1 MQIGSSSLYDTGF
14 KYSIKLN
21 EKEVLIVEED
31 PASRSSFEAQKKAKE
46 QEKELKK
53 AEEVQ
58 KKNDPNILNEGEKQ
72 LVKDL
77 STRDSEVKAHE
88 AAHQGASGGL
98 AGAASYTYQQ
108 GPDGKMYAIGGEVPI
123 SSPTASSP
131 EEALENAKKVVAAA
145 LAAGSPS
152 PQDYSVAASA
162 SVMQMQAQE
171 ALNKETQGKKE
182 GIEIYKNTLQTDNY
196 TKDKEKEIGLDISA

>member
-1 MQIGSSSLYDTGF
+1 MQIGSSSLYTPGF
-14 KYSIKLN
+14 KYEIKLN
-21 EKEVLIVEED
+21 EKEVLVVEED
-31 PASRSSFEAQKKAKE
+31 PASRSRFDTQKKEKE

-58 KKNDPNILNEGEKQ
+58 KKNDPNILNESEKQ

-77 STRDSEVKAHE
+77 SARDSEVKAHE
-88 AAHQGASGGL
+88 AKHQGASGGL

-131 EEALENAKKVVAAA
+131 EEALANAKKVAAAA
-145 LAAGSPS
+145 LAVGSPS
-152 PQDYSVAASA
+152 PQDYLVAASA

-171 ALNKETQGKKE
+171 ALNKELQGKE
-182 GIEIYKNTLQTDNY
+182 NGLETYKNASQTDNN
-196 TKDKEKEIGLDISA
+196 KQEKGSQVSLDISA

>member
-1 MQIGSSSLYDTGF
+1 MQIGSSSLYNTGF

-21 EKEVLIVEED
+21 EKEVLVVEED
-31 PASRSSFEAQKKAKE
+31 PVSRSHFETQKKE
-46 QEKELKK
+46 QEKEKELKN
-53 AEEVQ
+53 AEKVQ
-58 KKNDPNILNEGEKQ
+58 SSNDPHKLSESEKQ

-77 STRDSEVKAHE
+77 SARDSEVKAHE
-88 AAHQGASGGL
+88 IAHQSASGGL

-131 EEALENAKKVVAAA
+131 EEALANAKKVVAAA

-171 ALNKETQGKKE
+171 ALNREMQGKEK
-182 GIEIYKNTLQTDNY
+182 GIETYKNTAQIDN
-196 TKDKEKEIGLDISA
+196 KEEKEQQMSLDISA